1 MKKAYFSK
9 RIYKTDLPHE
19 MVDALTQTIET
30 FNRAKR
36 FAFQTIVR
44 EKRWN
49 RKMHTDS
56 LHLVLKRNYQLNDY
70 YANSA
75 MQEAKALFTGLMELQ
90 KIYEKQTQEKLKKLK
105 KKLKQ
110 ERTKLTNLRKIKQS
124 CVKGKLTFPKNT
136 RFAKHNNP
144 ISLSR
149 KKDTL
154 IWLSEYLFEHQ
165 YLDVQIK
172 RIQAKIGLLTH
183 RQYRLTQKLS
193 SYQTSIPSAVFGS
206 KKLFRSQFTIDEFV
220 RNHDKWKIL
229 FSRARNKQLILSGRK
244 DAKHGNFSFQ
254 YVPGTKEL
262 WMTISSRKT
271 LMFPSVT
278 FPYGQETM
286 EEVITT
292 QLQCKNK
299 KKHGK
304 PIAWS
309 VEDHGEYY
317 IVKCLLDVP
326 KNPHTNY
333 SKSDGVIGVDCN
345 LEHFAWANVTKD
357 GNYKGSGSLRFS
369 ILGKSTGR
377 ITKIIEAEAIRLVD
391 LAERYNKPIVLE
403 KLDTTQSKTG
413 DRYGNKRANRMKSI
427 FAYEK
432 MTSAILGRADKRG
445 VAVFQVNPTYTSISG
460 KMKYMRKL
468 GISIHQSAAFTIGRR
483 GLGYKEKVPQ
493 VLQPYIPKK
502 EAHHWS
508 HWHQLNNRLDI
519 RTHHFYQLYDVDQP
533 KKALQIERLH
543 LLESEKKKLAKLL
556 AR

>member
-1 MKKAYFSK
+1 
-9 RIYKTDLPHE
+9 
-19 MVDALTQTIET
+19 MVDALAETIET
-30 FNRAKR
+30 FNQAKR

-49 RKMHTDS
+49 RKLYTDS

-75 MQEAKALFTGLMELQ
+75 AQEAKALFPGLMALQ
-90 KIYEKQTQEKLKKLK
+90 KQYEKQTQEKLKKLK

-124 CVKGKLTFPKNT
+124 CVKGTLTFPKNT
-136 RFAKHNNP
+136 RFAKHNNL

-165 YLDVQIK
+165 YLDVQMK
-172 RIQAKIGLLTH
+172 RIQAKIGHLTH
-183 RQYRLTQKLS
+183 RQSRLTQKLS
-193 SYQTSIPSAVFGS
+193 SDQTNIPSAVFGS
-206 KKLFRSQFTIDEFV
+206 KKLFRSQFTIREFV
-220 RNHDKWKIL
+220 RNHDKWKTL

-244 DAKHGNFSFQ
+244 DAKHGNFVFQ
-254 YVPGTKEL
+254 YVPETKEL
-262 WMTISSRKT
+262 WMTTSFGKT
-271 LMFPSVT
+271 LMFPAVT
-278 FPYGQETM
+278 FPYGQEAI

-299 KKHGK
+299 KKYGK

-309 VEDHGEYY
+309 VEDYGSYY
-317 IVKCLLDVP
+317 IVKCVVDVP
-326 KNPHTNY
+326 ENPHTNY
-333 SKSDGVIGVDCN
+333 STSDGVIGVDCN

-369 ILGKSTGR
+369 IMGKSTGQ

-413 DRYGNKRANRMKSI
+413 NRYGNKRANRMKSM

-432 MTSAILGRADKRG
+432 MTSAILNRANKKG
-445 VAVFQVNPTYTSISG
+445 VAVFQVNPAYTSISG
-460 KMKYMRKL
+460 KMKYMRKF

-483 GLGYKEKVPQ
+483 GLGYKEKVPK
-493 VLQPYIPKK
+493 VLQSYIPNK

-508 HWHQLNNRLDI
+508 HWHQLNNQLDI

-533 KKALQIERLH
+533 KEVLQIERLN
-543 LLESEKKKLAKLL
+543 LFENEKKKLAKRF
-556 AR
+556 A

>member
-9 RIYKTDLPHE
+9 RIYKTDLPYE
-19 MVDALTQTIET
+19 MVEALTQTIET
-30 FNRAKR
+30 CNRAKR

-75 MQEAKALFTGLMELQ
+75 AQEAKALFTGLMELQ
-90 KIYEKQTQEKLKKLK
+90 KIYEKQTQEKVKKLK

-110 ERTKLTNLRKIKQS
+110 ERTKLTDLRKIKQS

-136 RFAKHNNP
+136 RFAKHNNL

-154 IWLSEYLFEHQ
+154 IWLNEYLFEHQ
-165 YLDVQIK
+165 YLDAQIK

-183 RQYRLTQKLS
+183 RQLRLTQKLA
-193 SYQTSIPSAVFGS
+193 SYKTHIPSAVFGS
-206 KKLFRSQFTIDEFV
+206 KKLFRFRFTIDEFV

-244 DAKHGNFSFQ
+244 DAKYGNFGFQ
-254 YVPGTKEL
+254 YVPETQEL
-262 WMTISSRKT
+262 WMTTSSGKT
-271 LMFPSVT
+271 LKFPAVT
-278 FPYGQETM
+278 FPYGQEIM
-286 EEVITT
+286 KEVITT

-317 IVKCLLDVP
+317 IVKCLVDVP
-326 KNPHTNY
+326 ENSHTNY
-333 SKSDGVIGVDCN
+333 STSDGTIGVDCN

-357 GNYKGSGSLRFS
+357 GNYKGSGALRFS
-369 ILGKSTGR
+369 ILGKSIGQ
-377 ITKIIEAEAIRLVD
+377 ITKIIEAEAVRLVD
-391 LAERYNKPIVLE
+391 LAERYNKPIVIE

-413 DRYGNKRANRMKSI
+413 DRYGNKHANRMKSM

-445 VAVFQVNPTYTSISG
+445 VAVFQVNPAYTSIAG
-460 KMKYMRKL
+460 KMKYMRKF

-483 GLGYKEKVPQ
+483 GLGYKEKVPR
-493 VLQPYIPKK
+493 VLQLYIPKK
-502 EAHHWS
+502 DAHHWS
-508 HWHQLNNRLDI
+508 HWHQLNNRLAI
-519 RTHHFYQLYDVDQP
+519 RTHHFYQLYDANRP
-533 KKALQIERLH
+533 NEALQIERLDVF
-543 LLESEKKKLAKLL
+543 ENEKKKLAKLSVL
-556 AR
+556 

>member
-1 MKKAYFSK
+1 
-9 RIYKTDLPHE
+9 
-19 MVDALTQTIET
+19 MVEALTQTIET
-30 FNRAKR
+30 CNRAKR

-75 MQEAKALFTGLMELQ
+75 AQEAKALFTGLMELQ
-90 KIYEKQTQEKLKKLK
+90 KIYEKQTQEKVKKLK

-110 ERTKLTNLRKIKQS
+110 ERTKLTDLRKIKQS

-136 RFAKHNNP
+136 RFAKHNNL

-154 IWLSEYLFEHQ
+154 IWLNEYLFEHQ
-165 YLDVQIK
+165 YLDAQIK

-183 RQYRLTQKLS
+183 RQLRLTQKLA
-193 SYQTSIPSAVFGS
+193 SYKTHIPSAVFGS
-206 KKLFRSQFTIDEFV
+206 KKLFRFRFTIDEFV

-244 DAKHGNFSFQ
+244 DAKYGNFGFQ
-254 YVPGTKEL
+254 YVPETQEL
-262 WMTISSRKT
+262 WMTTSSGKT
-271 LMFPSVT
+271 LKFPAVT
-278 FPYGQETM
+278 FPYGQEIM
-286 EEVITT
+286 KEVITT

-317 IVKCLLDVP
+317 IVKCLVDVP
-326 KNPHTNY
+326 ENSHTNY
-333 SKSDGVIGVDCN
+333 STSDGTIGVDCN

-357 GNYKGSGSLRFS
+357 GNYKGSGALRFS
-369 ILGKSTGR
+369 ILGKSIGQ
-377 ITKIIEAEAIRLVD
+377 ITKIIEAEAVRLVD
-391 LAERYNKPIVLE
+391 LAERYNKPIVIE

-413 DRYGNKRANRMKSI
+413 DRYGNKHANRMKSM

-445 VAVFQVNPTYTSISG
+445 VAVFQVNPAYTSIAG
-460 KMKYMRKL
+460 KMKYMRKF

-483 GLGYKEKVPQ
+483 GLGYKEKVPR
-493 VLQPYIPKK
+493 VLQLYIPKK
-502 EAHHWS
+502 DAHHWS
-508 HWHQLNNRLDI
+508 HWHQLNNRLAI
-519 RTHHFYQLYDVDQP
+519 RTHHFYQLYDANRP
-533 KKALQIERLH
+533 NEALQIERLDVF
-543 LLESEKKKLAKLL
+543 ENEKKKLAKLSVL
-556 AR
+556 

>member
-1 MKKAYFSK
+1 KKAYFSK
-9 RIYKTDLPHE
+9 RIYKTDLPYE
-19 MVDALTQTIET
+19 MVEALTQTIET
-30 FNRAKR
+30 CNRAKR

-75 MQEAKALFTGLMELQ
+75 AQEAKALFTGLMELQ
-90 KIYEKQTQEKLKKLK
+90 KIYEKQTQEKVKKLK

-110 ERTKLTNLRKIKQS
+110 ERTKLTDLRKIKQS
-124 CVKGKLTFPKNT
+124 CVKEKLTFPKNT
-136 RFAKHNNP
+136 RFAKHNNL

-154 IWLSEYLFEHQ
+154 IWLNEYLFEHQ
-165 YLDVQIK
+165 YLDAQIK

-183 RQYRLTQKLS
+183 RQLRLTQKLA
-193 SYQTSIPSAVFGS
+193 SYKTHIPSAVFGS
-206 KKLFRSQFTIDEFV
+206 KKLFRFRFTIDEFV

-244 DAKHGNFSFQ
+244 DAKYGNFGFQ
-254 YVPGTKEL
+254 YVPETQEL
-262 WMTISSRKT
+262 WMTTSSGKT
-271 LMFPSVT
+271 LKFPAVT
-278 FPYGQETM
+278 FPYGQEIM
-286 EEVITT
+286 KEVITT

-317 IVKCLLDVP
+317 IVKCLVDVP
-326 KNPHTNY
+326 ENSHTNY
-333 SKSDGVIGVDCN
+333 STSDGTIGVDCN

-357 GNYKGSGSLRFS
+357 GNYKGSGALRFS
-369 ILGKSTGR
+369 ILGKSIGQ
-377 ITKIIEAEAIRLVD
+377 ITKIIEAEAVRLVD
-391 LAERYNKPIVLE
+391 LAERYNKPIVIE

-413 DRYGNKRANRMKSI
+413 DRYGNKHANRMKSM

-445 VAVFQVNPTYTSISG
+445 VAVFQVNPAYTSIAG
-460 KMKYMRKL
+460 KMKYMRKF

-483 GLGYKEKVPQ
+483 GLGYKEKVPR
-493 VLQPYIPKK
+493 VLQLYIPKK
-502 EAHHWS
+502 DAHHWS
-508 HWHQLNNRLDI
+508 HWHQLNNRLAI
-519 RTHHFYQLYDVDQP
+519 RTHHFYQLYDANRP
-533 KKALQIERLH
+533 NEALQIERLDVF
-543 LLESEKKKLAKLL
+543 ENEKKKLAKLSVL
-556 AR
+556 

>member
-1 MKKAYFSK
+1 KKAYFSK
-9 RIYKTDLPHE
+9 RIYKTDLPYE
-19 MVDALTQTIET
+19 MVEALTQTIET
-30 FNRAKR
+30 CNRAKR

-75 MQEAKALFTGLMELQ
+75 AQEAKALFTGLMELQ
-90 KIYEKQTQEKLKKLK
+90 KIYEKQTQEKVKKLK

-110 ERTKLTNLRKIKQS
+110 ERTKLTDLRKIKQS

-136 RFAKHNNP
+136 RFAKHNNL

-154 IWLSEYLFEHQ
+154 IWLNEYLFEHQ
-165 YLDVQIK
+165 YLDAQIK

-183 RQYRLTQKLS
+183 RQLRLTQKLA
-193 SYQTSIPSAVFGS
+193 SYKTHIPSAVFGS
-206 KKLFRSQFTIDEFV
+206 KKLFRFRFTIDEFV

-244 DAKHGNFSFQ
+244 DAKYGNFGFQ
-254 YVPGTKEL
+254 YVPETQEL
-262 WMTISSRKT
+262 WMTTSSGKT
-271 LMFPSVT
+271 LKFPAVT
-278 FPYGQETM
+278 FPYGQEIM
-286 EEVITT
+286 KEVITT

-317 IVKCLLDVP
+317 IVKCLVDVP
-326 KNPHTNY
+326 ENSHTNY
-333 SKSDGVIGVDCN
+333 STSDGTIGVDCN

-357 GNYKGSGSLRFS
+357 GNYKGSGALRFS
-369 ILGKSTGR
+369 ILGKSIGQ
-377 ITKIIEAEAIRLVD
+377 ITKIIEAEAVRLVD
-391 LAERYNKPIVLE
+391 LAERYNKPIVIE

-413 DRYGNKRANRMKSI
+413 DRYGNKHANRMKSM

-445 VAVFQVNPTYTSISG
+445 VAVFQVNPAYTSIAG
-460 KMKYMRKL
+460 KMKYMRKF

-483 GLGYKEKVPQ
+483 GLGYKEKVPR
-493 VLQPYIPKK
+493 VLQLYIPKK
-502 EAHHWS
+502 DAHHWS
-508 HWHQLNNRLDI
+508 HWHQLNNRLAI
-519 RTHHFYQLYDVDQP
+519 RTHHFYQLYDANRP
-533 KKALQIERLH
+533 NEALQIERLDVF
-543 LLESEKKKLAKLL
+543 ENEKKKLAKLSVL
-556 AR
+556 

>member
-9 RIYKTDLPHE
+9 RIYKIDLPHG
-19 MVDALTQTIET
+19 VVAAVTQTIET
-30 FNRAKR
+30 CNRAKR
-36 FAFQTIVR
+36 FAFQTMVR

-56 LHLVLKRNYQLNDY
+56 LHLVLKRKYQLNDY

-75 MQEAKALFTGLMELQ
+75 AQEAKALFTGLMALQ
-90 KIYEKQTQEKLKKLK
+90 KRYEKQTQEKFKKLK

-124 CVKGKLTFPKNT
+124 CVKGTLTFPKNT
-136 RFAKHNNP
+136 RFAKHNNL

-154 IWLSEYLFEHQ
+154 IWLNEYLFEHQ

-172 RIQAKIGLLTH
+172 RIQAKIGYLTH
-183 RQYRLTQKLS
+183 RQSRLTQKLS
-193 SYQTSIPSAVFGS
+193 SDQTNISSAVFGS
-206 KKLFRSQFTIDEFV
+206 KKLFRSQFTIREFV
-220 RNHDKWKIL
+220 RNHDKWKTS

-244 DAKHGNFSFQ
+244 DAKHGNFVFQ
-254 YVPGTKEL
+254 YVPETKDL
-262 WMTISSRKT
+262 WMTTSSGKT
-271 LMFPSVT
+271 LMFPAVT
-278 FPYGQETM
+278 FPYGQEAI

-309 VEDHGEYY
+309 VEDYGSYY
-317 IVKCLLDVP
+317 IVKCLVDVP
-326 KNPHTNY
+326 ENPHTNY
-333 SKSDGVIGVDCN
+333 STSDGVIGVDCN

-369 ILGKSTGR
+369 IMGKSTGQ
-377 ITKIIEAEAIRLVD
+377 ITKIIEVEAIRLVD
-391 LAERYNKPIVLE
+391 LADRYNKPIVIE

-413 DRYGNKRANRMKSI
+413 NRYGNKHVNRMKSM

-432 MTSAILGRADKRG
+432 MTSAILNRADKRG
-445 VAVFQVNPTYTSISG
+445 VAVFQVNPAYTSISG
-460 KMKYMRKL
+460 KMKYMRKF

-483 GLGYKEKVPQ
+483 GLGYKEKVPR
-493 VLQPYIPKK
+493 VLKSYIPKK

-519 RTHHFYQLYDVDQP
+519 RTHQFYQLYDVDQP
-533 KKALQIERLH
+533 TEALQIERLH
-543 LLESEKKKLAKLL
+543 LFENEKKKLAKLF
-556 AR
+556 A

>member
-9 RIYKTDLPHE
+9 RIYKTDLPYE
-19 MVDALTQTIET
+19 MVEALTQTIET
-30 FNRAKR
+30 CNRAKR

-75 MQEAKALFTGLMELQ
+75 AQEAKALFTGLMELQ
-90 KIYEKQTQEKLKKLK
+90 KIYEKQTQEKVKKLK

-110 ERTKLTNLRKIKQS
+110 ERTKLTDLRKIKQS
-124 CVKGKLTFPKNT
+124 CVKEKLTFPKNT
-136 RFAKHNNP
+136 RFAKHNNL

-154 IWLSEYLFEHQ
+154 IWLNEYLFEHQ
-165 YLDVQIK
+165 YLDAQIK

-183 RQYRLTQKLS
+183 RQLRLTQKLA
-193 SYQTSIPSAVFGS
+193 SYKTHIPSAVFGS
-206 KKLFRSQFTIDEFV
+206 KKLFRFRFTIDEFV

-244 DAKHGNFSFQ
+244 DAKYGNFGFQ
-254 YVPGTKEL
+254 YVPETQEL
-262 WMTISSRKT
+262 WMTTSSGKT
-271 LMFPSVT
+271 LKFPAVT
-278 FPYGQETM
+278 FPYGQEIM
-286 EEVITT
+286 KEVITT

-317 IVKCLLDVP
+317 IVKCLVDVP
-326 KNPHTNY
+326 ENSHTNY
-333 SKSDGVIGVDCN
+333 STSDGTIGVDCN

-357 GNYKGSGSLRFS
+357 GNYKGSGALRFS
-369 ILGKSTGR
+369 ILGKSIGQ
-377 ITKIIEAEAIRLVD
+377 ITKIIEAEAVRLVD
-391 LAERYNKPIVLE
+391 LAERYNKPIVIE

-413 DRYGNKRANRMKSI
+413 DRYGNKHANRMKSM

-445 VAVFQVNPTYTSISG
+445 VAVFQVNPAYTSIAG
-460 KMKYMRKL
+460 KMKYMRKF

-483 GLGYKEKVPQ
+483 GLGYKEKVPR
-493 VLQPYIPKK
+493 VLQLYIPKK
-502 EAHHWS
+502 DAHHWS
-508 HWHQLNNRLDI
+508 HWHQLNNRLAI
-519 RTHHFYQLYDVDQP
+519 RTHHFYQLYDANRP
-533 KKALQIERLH
+533 NEALQIERLDVF
-543 LLESEKKKLAKLL
+543 ENEKKKLAKLSVL
-556 AR
+556 

>member
-9 RIYKTDLPHE
+9 RIYKIDVPHE
-19 MVDALTQTIET
+19 MVDTLSETIET
-30 FNRAKR
+30 INQAKR

-49 RKMHTDS
+49 RKLYSDS
-56 LHLVLKRNYQLNDY
+56 LHLVLKRKYQLNDY

-75 MQEAKALFTGLMELQ
+75 VQEAKALFTGLMALQ
-90 KIYEKQTQEKLKKLK
+90 KLYEKQTQEKLKKLK

-124 CVKGKLTFPKNT
+124 CVKGMLTFPKNT
-136 RFAKHNNP
+136 RFTKHKNL

-154 IWLSEYLFEHQ
+154 IWLHEYLFEHQ

-172 RIQAKIGLLTH
+172 RIQAKIGHLTH
-183 RQYRLTQKLS
+183 RQSRLTQKLS
-193 SYQTSIPSAVFGS
+193 SDQTHIPSAVFGS
-206 KKLFRSQFTIDEFV
+206 KKLFRSQFTIREFV
-220 RNHDKWKIL
+220 RNHDKWKTL
-229 FSRARNKQLILSGRK
+229 FFRARNKQLILSGRK
-244 DAKHGNFSFQ
+244 DAKHGNFVFQ
-254 YVPGTKEL
+254 YVLETKEL
-262 WMTISSRKT
+262 WMTTSSGKT
-271 LMFPSVT
+271 IMFPSVT
-278 FPYGQETM
+278 FQYGQETI

-309 VEDHGEYY
+309 VEDYGSYY
-317 IVKCLLDVP
+317 IVKCVVDVP
-326 KNPHTNY
+326 ENPHTNY
-333 SKSDGVIGVDCN
+333 STSDGVIGVDCN
-345 LEHFAWANVTKD
+345 LEHFAWANVTRD

-369 ILGKSTGR
+369 IMGKSTGQ
-377 ITKIIEAEAIRLVD
+377 ITKIIEVEAIRLVD
-391 LAERYNKPIVLE
+391 LAERYSKPIVIE

-413 DRYGNKRANRMKSI
+413 DRYGNKQANRMKSM
-427 FAYEK
+427 FAYAK
-432 MTSAILGRADKRG
+432 MTNAILNRADKRG
-445 VAVFQVNPTYTSISG
+445 VAVFQVNPAYTSISG
-460 KMKYMRKL
+460 KMKYMRKF

-483 GLGYKEKVPQ
+483 GLGYKEKVPR

-502 EAHHWS
+502 DAHHWS
-508 HWHQLNNRLDI
+508 HWHQLNNQLDI

-533 KKALQIERLH
+533 KEALQIEQLH
-543 LLESEKKKLAKLL
+543 LFENEKKKLAKRF
-556 AR
+556 A

>member
-9 RIYKTDLPHE
+9 RIYKRDMPYE
-19 MVDALTQTIET
+19 MVDILTKTIET
-30 FNRAKR
+30 FNQAKR

-44 EKRWN
+44 EKCWN
-49 RKMHTDS
+49 RKMYTDS

-90 KIYEKQTQEKLKKLK
+90 KIYEKQTQEKIKKLK

-136 RFAKHNNP
+136 RFAKHNNL

-154 IWLSEYLFEHQ
+154 IWLNEYLFEHQ
-165 YLDVQIK
+165 YLDIQIK
-172 RIQAKIGLLTH
+172 RIQAEIGLLTH
-183 RQYRLTQKLS
+183 RQYRLTQKLT
-193 SYQTSIPSAVFGS
+193 SYKTHIPSAVFGS
-206 KKLFRSQFTIDEFV
+206 KRLFCSQFTIDEFV
-220 RNHDKWKIL
+220 RNHDKWKTL

-244 DAKHGNFSFQ
+244 DAKYGNFVFR
-254 YVPGTKEL
+254 YVPETKEL
-262 WMTISSRKT
+262 WMTTSSGKT
-271 LMFPSVT
+271 LQFPLVT
-278 FPYGQETM
+278 FPYGQEM
-286 EEVITT
+286 IEEIITT

-317 IVKCLLDVP
+317 IVKCLVDVP
-326 KNPHTNY
+326 ENPHTNY
-333 SKSDGVIGVDCN
+333 STSDGVVGVDCN
-345 LEHFAWANVTKD
+345 LEHVAWANVTKD

-369 ILGKSTGR
+369 LLGKSTGQ

-391 LAERYNKPIVLE
+391 LAERYNKPIVIE

-413 DRYGNKRANRMKSI
+413 DRYGNKRVNRMKSM

-432 MTSAILGRADKRG
+432 MTSAILSRADKRG
-445 VAVFQVNPTYTSISG
+445 VAVFQVNPAYTSISG

-483 GLGYKEKVPQ
+483 GLGYKEKVPG

-502 EAHHWS
+502 DAHHWS

-519 RTHHFYQLYDVDQP
+519 RTHHFYQLYHVNQP
-533 KKALQIERLH
+533 EEALQIERLD
-543 LLESEKKKLAKLL
+543 LFESEKKKLAKLL
-556 AR
+556 A